1 MLKTGR
7 RGLPPSAAAD
17 WEVPEEKTYGSFRCL
32 GPKLTF
38 LFEHEQERA
47 RGPNNRLNSVTDWA
61 GRVTA
66 YQYDNNGRLAL
77 TSRPDGTQETRR
89 RSRKFA
95 YILKADEGGA
105 NCAPF
110 ALRRRIRLGEAVN
123 SLDLRCAE
131 STVLHIP
138 VDLALPLPIAVLA
151 VQVRWVGGNVLIDFR
166 DLRAAEAVSRQICI

>member
-1 MLKTGR
+1 VLKTGR

-95 YILKADEGGA
+95 Y
-105 NCAPF
+105 P
-110 ALRRRIRLGEAVN
+110 
-123 SLDLRCAE
+123 
-131 STVLHIP
+131 
-138 VDLALPLPIAVLA
+138 
-151 VQVRWVGGNVLIDFR
+151 
-166 DLRAAEAVSRQICI
+166 